1 MIYKRYMIHDL
12 QILPTPPQCNVFIQ
26 LYTVYIYSIYY
37 LYLLTLYLL
46 ILQQYII
53 FYDLRV
59 TLLPF
64 WECMPICIYFRGSR
78 PEEPQYS
85 LMAYPPSTKHSSE
98 MYSSSTSGRPTHL
111 TLYLNLGLPLRTD
124 TGGAERF
131 FPVPRLECQCQ
142 GTSSR
147 AGAALFIWRA
157 ESGLTGE
164 KPGSEG
170 TWLRDACIKLKLYF
184 QAAQMKMW

>member
-64 WECMPICIYFRGSR
+64 
-78 PEEPQYS
+78 
-85 LMAYPPSTKHSSE
+85 
-98 MYSSSTSGRPTHL
+98 
-111 TLYLNLGLPLRTD
+111 
-124 TGGAERF
+124 
-131 FPVPRLECQCQ
+131 
-142 GTSSR
+142 
-147 AGAALFIWRA
+147 
-157 ESGLTGE
+157 
-164 KPGSEG
+164 
-170 TWLRDACIKLKLYF
+170 
-184 QAAQMKMW
+184 